1 MYYILLKFDMECRKK
16 HIYRIKH
23 RKKKKAKEN
32 KTSLNGKSEKTD
44 SQFKQL
50 LQ

>member
-1 MYYILLKFDMECRKK
+1 MQKKTYIQNKAQ
-16 HIYRIKH
+16 
-23 RKKKKAKEN
+23 KKKKAKEN